1 MNIYMDI
8 TFINKTSPIHHLS
21 YVTGITESHILH
33 ILLRHRLHH
42 CSHLFQIFLLY
53 EKTFKLSK
61 LFRKQVNPWIN
72 LYLDLFVYRYRKI
85 INIQVSPCNLHTK

>member
-8 TFINKTSPIHHLS
+8 MFINKTSPMHHLS

-53 EKTFKLSK
+53 EKTF
-61 LFRKQVNPWIN
+61 
-72 LYLDLFVYRYRKI
+72 
-85 INIQVSPCNLHTK
+85 